1 MSELYK
7 VCKACKNSDSV
18 SKNGSCV
25 FPSCGGGNCFKDF
38 TPRENPAEK
47 TLLDEFAMAAMK
59 AIVSKTDMETTPV
72 CAVREKMRQ
81 TARGA
86 YRYARAMMKERARRD
101 EMGNVKEAVE

>member
-38 TPRENPAEK
+38 TPRENRTGK
-47 TLLDEFAMAAMK
+47 TLLDEFAMAAPDRVFSEGHHGMS
-59 AIVSKTDMETTPV
+59 AL
-72 CAVREKMRQ
+72 AR
-81 TARGA
+81 TA
-86 YRYARAMMKERARRD
+86 YQYARAMMRERNRRD
-101 EMGNVKEAVE
+101 EMGNVKEVND